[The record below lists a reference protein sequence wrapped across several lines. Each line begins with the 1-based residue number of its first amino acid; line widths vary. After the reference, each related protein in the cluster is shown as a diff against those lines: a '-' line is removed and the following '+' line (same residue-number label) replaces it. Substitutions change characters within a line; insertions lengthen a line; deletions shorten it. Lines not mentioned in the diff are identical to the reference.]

1 MDTFFKEKYEEMG
14 IRLNEVQQ
22 RAVMATEGPLLL
34 LACPGSGK
42 TTTMIMR
49 IGYLIE
55 RKNVSPNRIKAI
67 TFSRASA
74 ADMQVRFESFF
85 PHLPKV
91 DFSTI
96 HSLAFMITRT
106 YLEKIGKRYELI
118 EGKQHPQFS
127 KQAILKRLYKEVL
140 KEDCTEDEL
149 ATLSTFISGLKNRF
163 IPKENWEEVAQPFR
177 QAGVIAKKYEQVK
190 TKQADFLYVDF
201 DDMLVIAEEAL
212 RIDDALAD
220 HFRERYDYL
229 MTDESQDTSLVQHKI
244 VEHLVA
250 YHGNLCVVAD
260 DDQSIY
266 TWRGA
271 DPTYLLQFQQV
282 YPDAQILK
290 MEQNYRSSKDI
301 VETSAH
307 FIQRNVARYP
317 KEMFT
322 ENKKEK
328 PIEIRQLPT
337 RKDQLDFVMYEL
349 LNTERLSET
358 AILFRNNASSTL
370 YVSELHRRGIPFYM
384 KDADDRFFNHW
395 VIEDILN
402 FMRLSFNLER
412 KDIFAKIVMKM
423 DLYVSRKMVTKFEQS
438 SQNGNVFDVFLNANV
453 LNRRQVKKL
462 KDYQKGYEVLPDMRP
477 MRVIQLIRH
486 DLGYEASIKNRAEKF
501 GYRFDHLT
509 EILDTLESIAMPLRT
524 MIEFAERLKQLGEAV
539 QQAKFDP
546 QENAVTLST
555 LHSAKGL
562 EFEQVFMIDL
572 QKGII
577 PSDEDEED
585 GHLLEE
591 ARRLFYVGMTRA
603 KKRLALL
610 SYAEDDG
617 KKKAPSRFI
626 GEVRYVQANGKVQ
639 QESKRHVQKAPKM
652 KKASIPLNPN
662 GIQQIQELKI
672 GHTVLHR
679 VFGKGTIASLEDMK
693 LVIQFEKQ
701 QKEFDVRFI
710 LENRLLE
717 HV

>member
-1 MDTFFKEKYEEMG
+1 MDKFFKEKYEQLG
-14 IRLNEVQQ
+14 IQLNEVQRQ
-22 RAVMATEGPLLL
+22 AVMATEGPLLL

-55 RKNVSPNRIKAI
+55 QKQVPANRIKAI

-74 ADMQVRFESFF
+74 ADMQDRYERFFS
-85 PHLPKV
+85 HLPSV

-106 YLEKIGKRYELI
+106 YLDKIGKQYVLI
-118 EGKQHPQFS
+118 EGKQHPKFG
-127 KQAILKRLYKEVL
+127 KQAMLKRLYKDVL
-140 KEDCTEDEL
+140 KEDGTEDEL
-149 ATLSTFISGLKNRF
+149 ATLSTFISGLKNQL
-163 IPKENWEEVAQPFR
+163 IPMDKWEEVDQPFR
-177 QAGVIAKKYEQVK
+177 LAGTIAKKYEELK
-190 TKQADFLYVDF
+190 TQQAHGLLVDF
-201 DDMLVIAEEAL
+201 DDMLVIAEKAL
-212 RIDDALAD
+212 RVDDELAD
-220 HFRERYDYL
+220 RFRARYDYL

-290 MEQNYRSSKDI
+290 MEQNYRSSKEI

-307 FIQRNVARYP
+307 FIKRNLARYP

-322 ENKKEK
+322 ENSGQQ
-328 PIEIRQLPT
+328 PIDIKSLKTQ
-337 RKDQLDFVMYEL
+337 KDQLNFVMYEL
-349 LNTERLSET
+349 LNTENLSET

-384 KDADDRFFNHW
+384 KDADDRFFSHW

-402 FMRLSFNLER
+402 FMRLSFNTTR
-412 KDIFAKIVMKM
+412 KDLLAKIIMKM
-423 DLYVSRKMVTKFEQS
+423 DLYVSRKMVTKFEAS
-438 SQNGNVFDVFLNANV
+438 PRTGNVFDVFLQVNV
-453 LNRRQVKKL
+453 LKERQVKKL
-462 KDYQKGYEVLPDMRP
+462 KDYKKGYEVISEMRP

-486 DLGYEASIKNRAEKF
+486 DLGYEAAIKSRAEKF
-501 GYRFDHLT
+501 GYRFDHLVD
-509 EILDTLESIAMPLRT
+509 ILDTLESIAMPLRT
-524 MIEFAERLKQLGEAV
+524 MVEFAERLKQLGEAV

-546 QENAVTLST
+546 PENAVTLST

-572 QKGII
+572 QKGTI
-577 PSDEDEED
+577 PSEEDEKD
-585 GHLLEE
+585 AQLLEE

-617 KKKAPSRFI
+617 KKKEPSRFI
-626 GEVRYVQANGKVQ
+626 GEVQYILANGQAKEFRKRPVTKPNRKKVQ
-639 QESKRHVQKAPKM
+639 
-652 KKASIPLNPN
+652 IPLNPN
-662 GIQQIQELKI
+662 GIQRLDELKI
-672 GHTVLHR
+672 GQTVRHR
-679 VFGKGTIASLEDMK
+679 VFGNGIIESLENRK
-693 LVIQFEKQ
+693 LVIQFEEQ
-701 QKEFDVRFI
+701 RKEFDAGFI
-710 LENRLLE
+710 LDNRLLE

>member
-1 MDTFFKEKYEEMG
+1 MDPFFISQYERLG
-14 IRLNEVQQ
+14 IQLNDVQKQ
-22 RAVMATEGPLLL
+22 AVMATEGPLLL

-49 IGYLIE
+49 IGYLVE
-55 RKNVSPNRIKAI
+55 RKQVAPARIKAI

-74 ADMQVRFESFF
+74 ADMQERFERFF

-106 YLEKIGKRYELI
+106 YLDKIGKQYELI
-118 EGKQHPQFS
+118 EGKQHPTFG

-149 ATLSTFISGLKNRF
+149 ANLSTFISGLKNRLV
-163 IPKENWEEVAQPFR
+163 PMEKWKEEEQPFR
-177 QAGVIAKKYEQVK
+177 QASVIAQKYEQVK
-190 TKQADFLYVDF
+190 IQQENFIYVDF
-201 DDMLVIAEEAL
+201 DDMLVLAEKAL
-212 RIDDALAD
+212 RVDDALAD
-220 HFRERYDYL
+220 RFRSRYDYL

-290 MEQNYRSSKDI
+290 MEQNYRSSKEI

-307 FIQRNVARYP
+307 FITKNIARYP

-322 ENKKEK
+322 KNSSQQ
-328 PIEIRQLPT
+328 PLDIRQLKT
-337 RKDQLDFVMYEL
+337 KKDQLNFVMYEL
-349 LNTERLSET
+349 LNASDLNET

-402 FMRLSFNLER
+402 FMRLSFNTER

-438 SQNGNVFDVFLNANV
+438 PQTGNVFDVFLDTNV
-453 LNRRQVKKL
+453 LKSRQVQKL
-462 KDYQKGYEVLPDMRP
+462 KAYKKGYEVIQDMRP
-477 MRVIQLIRH
+477 MRVIQLIRR
-486 DLGYEASIKNRAEKF
+486 DLGYEAAIKSRAEKF

-524 MIEFAERLKQLGEAV
+524 MVEFAERLKQLGEAV

-546 QENAVTLST
+546 PENAVTLST

-562 EFEQVFMIDL
+562 EFEQVFMIDM
-572 QKGII
+572 QKGVI
-577 PSDEDEED
+577 PSEEDEKD
-585 GHLLEE
+585 AQLLEE

-603 KKRLALL
+603 KKQLAIL
-610 SYAEDDG
+610 SYEEDDG
-617 KKKAPSRFI
+617 KKKEPSRFT
-626 GEVRYVQANGKVQ
+626 GEVRYILANGKVQ
-639 QESKRHVQKAPKM
+639 AERKRDAAKPKM
-652 KKASIPLNPN
+652 KKAPIPLNPN
-662 GIQQIQELKI
+662 GIQDLQELKV
-672 GHTVLHR
+672 GDVVRHR
-679 VFGKGTIASLEDMK
+679 VFGNGKIESLADMK
-693 LVIQFEKQ
+693 LVIQFDKQ
-701 QKEFDVRFI
+701 RKEFDARFI